1 MKTTKAET
9 VDAYISQ
16 FPKSTQQILSQVR
29 EVIKE
34 AAPHAEEMI
43 SYSMPAYKL
52 HERPLVYF
60 AGYDKHIG
68 FYATPTG
75 HAAFEKQLS
84 KYKQGKGSV
93 QFPIADAMPLALI
106 RKMVQFRVKEVAGN
120 AQAKQ
125 RNKKSGT
132 T

>member
-1 MKTTKAET
+1 MKMKTSKPET

-29 EVIKE
+29 EAIKE
-34 AAPHAEEMI
+34 AAPDAEEMI
-43 SYSMPAYKL
+43 SYGMPAYKL
-52 HERPLVYF
+52 HARPLVYF
-60 AGYDKHIG
+60 AGYAKHIG

-93 QFPIADAMPLALI
+93 QFPIDDVMPLALI
-106 RKMVQFRVKEVAGN
+106 RKIVQFRVKEVSNN
-120 AQAKQ
+120 AKA
-125 RNKKSGT
+125 KKSKSAV
-132 T
+132 